1 MRGAAPALLAQQAH
15 RPWPAPRRPWALR
28 QVWHDLLFAHWPV
41 QGAVLRPLIPAG
53 LTLQEFAGSAWV
65 AVTPFWMSDIAF
77 RGFPALPGVSRFDEL
92 NVRTYVT
99 CQNRPGV
106 WFFSLDAGNRL
117 AVLVARRLYGLP
129 YIPARMWHRAEGD
142 ALRYHAQRAD
152 GAGFDASYG
161 PIGPPALSVPG
172 SLEHWLTERYCLY
185 AAGRDGTLYRAE
197 IHHAPWGLQP
207 AQAGIRRNQ
216 LPQASGIHLEG
227 EPALLHFSRRLE
239 VLVWPRER
247 LLTGG

>member
-41 QGAVLRPLIPAG
+41 QGAALRPLIPAG
-53 LTLQEFAGSAWV
+53 LALQEFAGSAWV

-99 CQNRPGV
+99 CQDRPGV

-129 YIPARMWHRAEGD
+129 YLPARMWHRAEGD
-142 ALRYHAQRAD
+142 ALLYHAERAD

-161 PIGPPALSVPG
+161 PIGPPAQSVPG

-185 AAGRDGTLYRAE
+185 AASRDGTLYRAE
-197 IHHAPWGLQP
+197 IHHAPWPLQP
-207 AQAGIRRNQ
+207 AQARIRRNQ

-239 VLVWPRER
+239 VLVWSRER